1 MPRDIGVK
9 SSVVGAGQPVYSRTM
24 NGNEANLHLPPSE
37 EMYRALVE
45 RDTRSDGLFVA
56 AIRTT
61 GIFCRPSCGAR
72 KPKPENVEYFATP
85 REAMLRGY
93 RPCKRCSPLDVPGR
107 TPPEIAHLIADLHA
121 KPDVRLRDADLR
133 HRGLQPERIRRW
145 FKKHHGMTF
154 HAYQRLLRLGIAFDR
169 IRQGEDIASAAFA
182 SGHGSLSGFG
192 EAFKRTAGH
201 SPNQSRQRE
210 LVTISRI
217 ETALGPMFVGS
228 VDRGVCLLEFVDR
241 RMLETQLDRVRR
253 ILNAELYPG
262 EHRLNRAMETELA
275 EYFAGT
281 RRAFDVPLVTAGTPF
296 QESVWAELRSIP
308 YGETRSYAEQAK
320 RIGRPTAVRAV
331 ARANGDNRI
340 AIVIP
345 CHRVIGSDGK
355 LTGYGGGLWRKQRLL
370 DLEQS
375 LQS

>member
-1 MPRDIGVK
+1 MPRNIGVK

-24 NGNEANLHLPPSE
+24 NGNEVNLPLPPSE

-93 RPCKRCSPLDVPGR
+93 RPCKRCAPLDVPGR

-133 HRGLQPERIRRW
+133 RRGLQPERIRRW

-154 HAYQRLLRLGIAFDR
+154 HAYQRLLRLGTAFDR

-241 RMLETQLDRVRR
+241 RMLETQLARVRR
-253 ILNAELYPG
+253 VLNAELYPG
-262 EHRLNRAMETELA
+262 DHRLNRAMETELA

-281 RRAFDVPLVTAGTPF
+281 RRAFDIPLVTAGTPF
-296 QESVWAELRSIP
+296 QESVWAELRTIA

-345 CHRVIGSDGK
+345 CHRVIGSNGK

-375 LQS
+375 L